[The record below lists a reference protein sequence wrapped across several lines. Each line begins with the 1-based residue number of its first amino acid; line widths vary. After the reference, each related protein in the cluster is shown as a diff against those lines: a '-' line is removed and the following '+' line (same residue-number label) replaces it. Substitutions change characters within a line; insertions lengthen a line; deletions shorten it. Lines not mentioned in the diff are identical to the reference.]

1 MTEKVGFKELLK
13 GFFLLETSWLKKYFI
28 NLILAILLGVICGLA
43 MVGFNYLLIFFKI
56 GFSYLPYFLSP
67 IIAGGLTCLLVRFGH
82 YDRIMGTGASEFIE
96 EIHEPE
102 MVSKR
107 IPNTIAKTFAT
118 SWTYGSGMVC
128 GIEGPGILIGANLG
142 YIISKIFHQ
151 NVKDYNFIGAS
162 ACTGAILKAP
172 ISGALF
178 CAELPYYNHVQYKSL
193 IPSLIA
199 SIVAYLIFCLYFE
212 FTPLIRTDI
221 PSLTPNETNYLI
233 LLPLLVIFGIITGI
247 IVFIY
252 NGMLRSFTNK
262 LQKTIG
268 FKYGLWILPLIGAI
282 GYSVLLLILIPFLS
296 EEYINMFIGPDSSFL
311 NFFINI
317 VDKATTN
324 WVFLLVLLLLFA
336 IAIVLCIGTTNS
348 AGIILPMMLFG
359 AILGAIFGN
368 LFYSENPELFVLV
381 GIAAVLAGSFNNPIA
396 SILIII
402 EMTWVPML
410 FIPAGI
416 TAIIA
421 YIFSG
426 PSSIVHGQQH
436 V

>member
-1 MTEKVGFKELLK
+1 MTEEVGFKEHVK
-13 GFFLLETSWLKKYFI
+13 GFFLLETSWLKKYFTI
-28 NLILAILLGVICGLA
+28 LILAILLGLICGFA

-102 MVSKR
+102 TVSKR
-107 IPNTIAKTFAT
+107 VPNTIAKTFAT

-142 YIISKIFHQ
+142 TVISKIFHQ
-151 NVKDYNFIGAS
+151 NVEDYNFMGAS

-178 CAELPYYNHVQYKSL
+178 CAELPYRNYIHYLSL

-199 SIVAYLIFCLYFE
+199 SIVAYLIFCLF
-212 FTPLIRTDI
+212 FDFSPLIKTDLS
-221 PSLTPNETNYLI
+221 SLTPDHTNYLI
-233 LLPLLVIFGIITGI
+233 LLPLLAIFGIIVGI

-252 NGMLRSFTNK
+252 NGLLRGFTNK

-268 FKYGLWILPLIGAI
+268 FKYGLWTLPLIGAI

-296 EEYINMFIGPDSSFL
+296 EEYRSMFIGPDAAFL
-311 NFFINI
+311 NFFVN
-317 VDKATTN
+317 VVNEATTN
-324 WVFLLVLLLLFA
+324 WEFLLVLLLLFA
-336 IAIVLCIGTTNS
+336 IAIILCIGTTNS
-348 AGIILPMMLFG
+348 AGIVLPMMLFG
-359 AILGAIFGN
+359 AILGAIFGV
-368 LFYSENPELFVLV
+368 LFYPENPELFVLV
-381 GIAAVLAGSFNNPIA
+381 GIAGVLAGSFNNPIA
-396 SILIII
+396 AIFIII
-402 EMTWVPML
+402 EMTWAPML
-410 FIPAGI
+410 FLPAGI
-416 TAIIA
+416 VAIIA

-426 PSSIVHGQQH
+426 PSSIVSGQQN